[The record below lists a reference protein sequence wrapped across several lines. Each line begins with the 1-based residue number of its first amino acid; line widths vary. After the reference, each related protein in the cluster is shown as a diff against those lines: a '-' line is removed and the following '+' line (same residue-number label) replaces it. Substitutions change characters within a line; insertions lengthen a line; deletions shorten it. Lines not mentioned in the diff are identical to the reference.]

1 MKILYLCILLISLS
15 GAAQATEPIVTGR
28 YDIKTIIPGKE
39 YKLLILAQSAPGVP
53 SDTWGRFYIATINSN
68 PPLKDELLAR
78 FYVETSVT
86 TPGGFQLKLTPEQT
100 TALAGKN
107 GRWQLLL
114 VPDIGGAQLLG
125 FGSVEVKK
133 L

>member
-1 MKILYLCILLISLS
+1 MKTLYLCILLMCLS
-15 GAAQATEPIVTGR
+15 GIAHGASPIVTGR
-28 YDIKTIIPGKE
+28 YDIKTITPGKE

-68 PPLKDELLAR
+68 PPLVDELYAR
-78 FYVETSVT
+78 FYVETSAT
-86 TPGGFQLKLTPEQT
+86 SPGGFQLRLTSEQT

-107 GRWQLLL
+107 GRWQLLM
-114 VPDIGGAQLLG
+114 VPDTGGAQLLG

-133 L
+133 P